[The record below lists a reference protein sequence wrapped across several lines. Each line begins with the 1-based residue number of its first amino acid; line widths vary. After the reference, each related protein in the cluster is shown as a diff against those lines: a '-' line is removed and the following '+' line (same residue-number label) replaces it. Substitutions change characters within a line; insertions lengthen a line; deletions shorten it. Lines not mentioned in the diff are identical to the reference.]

1 MANDEK
7 NWRDLDF
14 PTKEL
19 KNNKE
24 FMLENLGCFKF
35 ASSEL
40 QNDRE
45 LALKAVMYDED
56 YFEYISY
63 ELKSDRELALN
74 IVKENGDRL
83 EHIDSSFRNN
93 KEIVLEAIKQD
104 ANAFRYASD
113 DLRNNKKFLLK
124 IIKENYS
131 SALKSEIRKHSEN
144 FQRGNDLDLEIRKQ
158 VKLAEYK
165 DNVKEELST
174 LINFNPENYN
184 HNSEVSKHKN
194 MVHYSDLIL
203 EKIEFYTKQNQDTL
217 NVANDIYH
225 SLVDLNP
232 QQEEMK
238 EIKNYILLKFDFSL
252 TTIKNDLIKFKN
264 ESIEFIEKLE
274 KNQSI
279 FNFTDVKEV
288 DFNLYCETITNRYN
302 NKIKKIEIFADVR
315 DFLRN
320 LLTEIVVIFQSSND
334 VKISSKANLE
344 KKCND
349 EYVEDNFEIIFNEF
363 SQEVENIDKRYFDI
377 IKSAFND
384 NLSQSSTIDILKIIT
399 KYRKK
404 IETFFMGDRIS
415 LIQKYN
421 EHKKS
426 ELLQKVDTE
435 QTIFNFSLKF
445 MKDIK
450 SIIESEDN
458 KSAKQIINQQ
468 AQNIVGD
475 KIAVLGS
482 ISKDIGMND
491 DIQSQFLK
499 LEKQNFETFLND
511 IKDYS
516 EALEK
521 REKEI
526 QSLMFKMKKDLERE
540 K

>member
-14 PTKEL
+14 PTEEL

-334 VKISSKANLE
+334 VKIFSKANLE